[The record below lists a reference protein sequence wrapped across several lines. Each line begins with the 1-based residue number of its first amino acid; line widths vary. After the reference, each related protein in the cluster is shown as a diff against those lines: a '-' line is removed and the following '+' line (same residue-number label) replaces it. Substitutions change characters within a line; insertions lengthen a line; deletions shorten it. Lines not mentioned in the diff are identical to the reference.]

1 MDMNDIIIRGNK
13 MDINN
18 ESVSKYYNY
27 LMTKYCNRNLSE
39 QDRIIAK
46 SKMDVIQDLVG
57 IYEHG
62 YEEDLFWNEMGRP
75 ALPEEIKAAIRK
87 LN

>member
-1 MDMNDIIIRGNK
+1 MN
-13 MDINN
+13 INN
-18 ESVSKYYNY
+18 ASVSNYYNY
-27 LMTKYCNRNLSE
+27 LITKYCNRNLSE

-62 YEEDLFWNEMGRP
+62 YEEDLFLNEMGRP

-87 LN
+87 FN